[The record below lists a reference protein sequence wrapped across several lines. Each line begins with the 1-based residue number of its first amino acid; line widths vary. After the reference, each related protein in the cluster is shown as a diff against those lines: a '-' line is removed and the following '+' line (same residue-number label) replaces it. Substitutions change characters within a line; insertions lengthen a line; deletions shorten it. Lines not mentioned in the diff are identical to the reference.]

1 MMGYGAGLISTIRNL
16 VQDDPVVSTHTTP
29 DAVRINDLLSR
40 MVSAGCAYCF
50 MEVSSHAIS
59 QQRIEGLTFSGGIFT
74 NLTHD
79 HLDYHTD
86 FRDYLT
92 AKKKFFDLLPET
104 AFALVNTDDKN
115 GRVMVQNTA
124 AAIHTY
130 SLRSVSDYHCKVL
143 ESHIDGTLLKIGEN
157 EFWTNLIGEFNA
169 YNILAVYG
177 CAMLLG
183 QDEDRVLA
191 ALSSM
196 KPVNGRAETIIS
208 DRGVTAIVDYA
219 HTPDALEN
227 ILMTI
232 GRIVKKG
239 QKIIT
244 VVGAGGDRDRK
255 KRPLMGGIAAINS
268 DRVILTSDNP
278 RSEVPEEIIGEM
290 RAGIDD
296 RLSGKVISIT
306 DRLEAIKTAFM
317 LAEKGDVILV
327 AGKGHETYQEIRG
340 ARIHF
345 DDKEII
351 RDIIKK

>member
-1 MMGYGAGLISTIRNL
+1 
-16 VQDDPVVSTHTTP
+16 
-29 DAVRINDLLSR
+29 
-40 MVSAGCAYCF
+40 
-50 MEVSSHAIS
+50 
-59 QQRIEGLTFSGGIFT
+59 
-74 NLTHD
+74 
-79 HLDYHTD
+79 
-86 FRDYLT
+86 
-92 AKKKFFDLLPET
+92 
-104 AFALVNTDDKN
+104 
-115 GRVMVQNTA
+115 
-124 AAIHTY
+124 
-130 SLRSVSDYHCKVL
+130 
-143 ESHIDGTLLKIGEN
+143 
-157 EFWTNLIGEFNA
+157 
-169 YNILAVYG
+169 
-177 CAMLLG
+177 MLLG
-183 QDEDRVLA
+183 QEEDRVLA
-191 ALSSM
+191 ALSSI

-208 DRGVTAIVDYA
+208 DSGVTAIVDYA

-296 RLSGKVISIT
+296 RLSGKVITIT